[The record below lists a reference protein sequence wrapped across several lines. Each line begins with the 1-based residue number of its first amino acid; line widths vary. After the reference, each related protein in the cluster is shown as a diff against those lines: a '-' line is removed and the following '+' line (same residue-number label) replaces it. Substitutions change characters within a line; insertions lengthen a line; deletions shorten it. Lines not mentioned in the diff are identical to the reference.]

1 MKSKSPLSLLIAGIN
16 WPPETFLKNLIQG
29 LITAGIRVRVA
40 TSSQPDAAWL
50 SLSNFD
56 WLPLP
61 KWSDPV
67 PLRFWRAGQ
76 NLGRAAL
83 SPGSNLRPYLE
94 ASVDVSGFK
103 RLELLQRWLPFSTQY
118 WDVLYF
124 PWNSGA
130 IENLPLFDRAPT
142 IVSCRGAQINV
153 APLNPERADIR
164 DGLRKTFAEAAAVH
178 CVSVAIRD
186 EASKYG
192 LDPAR
197 SVVIYPAVDQNFFFP
212 NRRVE
217 EKSDRFRLITTGAF
231 IWRKGY
237 EYLLLAIRN
246 LLDRGIP
253 AYLTIIGDGPERQRL
268 LYTIHDLKLNE
279 AVVLRGRQS
288 PEQVRQ
294 QLQESDVFVLS
305 SLSEGVSNAVLEA
318 MACGLPV
325 VTTAVGGMGEAVT
338 DGIEGYLIPPR
349 DAVAIADAL
358 IRLQQDPVNRNHM
371 GAAARTRIQRDFY
384 LDKQVDAFVDLFR
397 SVV

>member
-1 MKSKSPLSLLIAGIN
+1 MSHRGQLQVLIAGLG
-16 WPPETFLKNLIQG
+16 WPPETFLANLIRG
-29 LITAGIRVRVA
+29 LTAADVHVLVA
-40 TSSQPDAAWL
+40 TSHRPNTTWLALPNFAWL
-50 SLSNFD
+50 
-56 WLPLP
+56 PTP
-61 KWSDPV
+61 KWRSPSPTGLWQTGRHLSRVALNSGLDLAPY
-67 PLRFWRAGQ
+67 Q
-76 NLGRAAL
+76 NVAADL
-83 SPGSNLRPYLE
+83 SGWT
-94 ASVDVSGFK
+94 
-103 RLELLQRWLPFSTQY
+103 RLELLARWLPFSGQR

-130 IENLPLFDRAPT
+130 IDYLPLFDRAPT
-142 IVSCRGAQINV
+142 VVSCRGAQINV

>member
-40 TSSQPDAAWL
+40 TSSQPGAAWL
-50 SLSNFD
+50 SLPNFD

-153 APLNPERADIR
+153 APQNPERADIR
-164 DGLRKTFAEAAAVH
+164 DGLRKTFAEAVAVH

-212 NRRVE
+212 NRRLV
-217 EKSDRFRLITTGAF
+217 EKSDPFRLITTGAF

-237 EYLLLAIRN
+237 EYLLLATRN

-253 AYLTIIGDGPERQRL
+253 ACLTIIGDGPERQRL

-279 AVVLRGRQS
+279 AVVLRGQLS

-325 VTTAVGGMGEAVT
+325 ITTAVGGMREAVT
-338 DGIEGYLIPPR
+338 DGIEGYLVPPR

-358 IRLQQDPVNRNHM
+358 IRLRQDPVTRERM
-371 GAAARTRIQRDFY
+371 GAAARARIQQDFY